1 MIIECPKCSKKF
13 NISDNLIP
21 ENGRLLKCGKC
32 ENTWFYNK
40 KEKIINNENVETKK
54 VDNVTK
60 QLIEELRKEPKIKKK
75 KINKTKHIKIKQS
88 TSKELVSV
96 SKNDKDKEGNITK
109 KIFVIIISLLAFIL
123 LIDTFKIQISS
134 FFPEIIM
141 TMDSLYIVINDLK
154 LFFKDLVR

>member
-1 MIIECPKCSKKF
+1 MIIDCPKCSKKF
-13 NISDNLIP
+13 NIADNLIP
-21 ENGRLLKCGKC
+21 EEGRLLKCGKC

-40 KEKIINNENVETKK
+40 KEKIINTENNEIKEIDNETTQI
-54 VDNVTK
+54 TK
-60 QLIEELRKEPKIKKK
+60 ELQKEPKIKKK
-75 KINKTKHIKIKQS
+75 KINNPKKITIKQS

-96 SKNDKDKEGNITK
+96 NKNVKDKEGNIIK
-109 KIFVIIISLLAFIL
+109 KFFVIVLSLLAVIL

-134 FFPEIIM
+134 FYPEIIM

>member
-1 MIIECPKCSKKF
+1 MIIDCPKCSKKF
-13 NISDNLIP
+13 NIADNLIP
-21 ENGRLLKCGKC
+21 EEGRLLKCGKC

-40 KEKIINNENVETKK
+40 KEKIINTENNEIKEIDNETTQI
-54 VDNVTK
+54 TK
-60 QLIEELRKEPKIKKK
+60 ELQKEPKIKKR
-75 KINKTKHIKIKQS
+75 KINKPKKTTIKQS

-96 SKNDKDKEGNITK
+96 NKNVKDKEGNIIK
-109 KIFVIIISLLAFIL
+109 KFFVIMLSLLAVIL

-154 LFFKDLVR
+154 LFIKDLVR

>member
-1 MIIECPKCSKKF
+1 MIIECPKCSKNF
-13 NISDNLIP
+13 NIADNLIP
-21 ENGRLLKCGKC
+21 EEGRLLKCGKC

-40 KEKIINNENVETKK
+40 KEKIINTENNEIKEIDNETTQI
-54 VDNVTK
+54 TK
-60 QLIEELRKEPKIKKK
+60 ELQKEPKIKKK
-75 KINKTKHIKIKQS
+75 KINKPKQIKIKQS

-96 SKNDKDKEGNITK
+96 NKNVKDKEGNKIK
-109 KIFVIIISLLAFIL
+109 KIFVIIISILAVIL

-134 FFPEIIM
+134 FYPEIIM

>member
-1 MIIECPKCSKKF
+1 MIIDCPKCSKKF
-13 NISDNLIP
+13 NIADNLIP
-21 ENGRLLKCGKC
+21 EEGRLLKCGKC

-40 KEKIINNENVETKK
+40 KEKIIKTENNEIKVIDNEKTQITK
-54 VDNVTK
+54 
-60 QLIEELRKEPKIKKK
+60 ELQKEPKIKKK
-75 KINKTKHIKIKQS
+75 KINNPKKITIKQS

-96 SKNDKDKEGNITK
+96 NKNVKDKEGNIIK
-109 KIFVIIISLLAFIL
+109 KFFVIVLSLLAVIL

-134 FFPEIIM
+134 FYPEIIM

>member
-1 MIIECPKCSKKF
+1 MIIDCPKCSKNF
-13 NISDNLIP
+13 NIADNLIP
-21 ENGRLLKCGKC
+21 EEGRLLKCGKC

-40 KEKIINNENVETKK
+40 KEKIINTENNEIKEIDNETTQI
-54 VDNVTK
+54 TK
-60 QLIEELRKEPKIKKK
+60 ELQKEPKIKKR
-75 KINKTKHIKIKQS
+75 KINKPKKTTIKQS

-96 SKNDKDKEGNITK
+96 NKNVKDKEGNIIK
-109 KIFVIIISLLAFIL
+109 KFFVIMLSLLAVIL

-154 LFFKDLVR
+154 LFIKDLVR

>member
-1 MIIECPKCSKKF
+1 MIIDCPKCSKKF
-13 NISDNLIP
+13 NIADNLIP
-21 ENGRLLKCGKC
+21 EEGRLLKCGKC

-40 KEKIINNENVETKK
+40 KEKIINTENNEIKEIDNEKTQITK
-54 VDNVTK
+54 
-60 QLIEELRKEPKIKKK
+60 ELQKEPKIKKK
-75 KINKTKHIKIKQS
+75 KINNPKKITIKQS

-96 SKNDKDKEGNITK
+96 NKNVKDKEGNIIK
-109 KIFVIIISLLAFIL
+109 KFFVIVLSLLAVIL

-154 LFFKDLVR
+154 LFIKDLVR